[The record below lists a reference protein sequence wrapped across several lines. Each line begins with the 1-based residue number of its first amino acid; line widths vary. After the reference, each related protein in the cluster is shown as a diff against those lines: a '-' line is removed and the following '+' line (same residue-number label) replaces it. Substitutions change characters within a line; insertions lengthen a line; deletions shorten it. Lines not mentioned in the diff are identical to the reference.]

1 MAHFRAR
8 NLWLETPLAATDRA
22 PRPWWR
28 SEWTWICICF
38 GCHRWMLISKQ
49 DHFLFSRTKL
59 QIGGHLYPSWNKY
72 TFFKT
77 YIWTTKPIYHNQLNF
92 GHCWRSSTCSK
103 DHVNWP
109 GNLSWFWTTLVELGT
124 KHLESWKLDARQSS
138 YHRNISLQMQL
149 SVTISSYQH
158 QWLSPIFLASQVI
171 HFHIFPMNNGI
182 GLGCPCSSSLGNP
195 SKDHLTVMMGDDGGE
210 NVPTPPSQAE
220 TNGCMPV

>member
-1 MAHFRAR
+1 MPKPYLHKAFSAYKSKENMTRNPTQNGPVSMAHFKAR
-8 NLWLETPLAATDRA
+8 NPWLETPLAATDRA

-38 GCHRWMLISKQ
+38 GCPCWMLISKQ
-49 DHFLFSRTKL
+49 DHFLFSRTKM
-59 QIGGHLYPSWNKY
+59 QIGEHLYPSWNKY

-124 KHLESWKLDARQSS
+124 KHLESWKLDADS
-138 YHRNISLQMQL
+138 HHIIVL
-149 SVTISSYQH
+149 SAFRCSYQ
-158 QWLSPIFLASQVI
+158 
-171 HFHIFPMNNGI
+171 
-182 GLGCPCSSSLGNP
+182 
-195 SKDHLTVMMGDDGGE
+195 
-210 NVPTPPSQAE
+210 
-220 TNGCMPV
+220 